1 MEVFGQFL
9 LNIVLCGLQVAS
21 IFIFANH
28 ESRRPH
34 YWLWM
39 LPCAACALLYA
50 ALTAKILVTN
60 NTQYALNAL
69 IYTGM
74 FSVTILWTLICYRDA
89 PLRAV
94 YNIFSGILLRLA
106 ISSIANFPLLFLPDT
121 DMAVRINWL
130 IVPLMHF
137 LVGVTVLLL
146 LDRVMIHEI
155 RENKDFVPGKTQ
167 IGIMVLLTSTMLAY
181 HGSTQSTT
189 DPLLFYGVRAIFCLL
204 MLMLFYLTWK
214 QARILAQNAFEK
226 RIDEEQLRHYAD
238 LADIIQAMN
247 IKAHDLRHQIRTLE
261 TGTVVTDSVISDL
274 TDSVKNYENYVHTGN
289 ATLDVILT
297 EATLRCE
304 RAEIEAD
311 FRVTGEPFSL
321 LPPADLNALFGNA
334 IDNAIEYLVTVPK
347 KDRLLWIQGGASD
360 GFIKLRVENR
370 FLSDLPLS
378 GSGLPETTK
387 PDKLSHG
394 FGTQS
399 IRSIA
404 ERYGG
409 SAVFSAED
417 EVFTVSVILPLREQ

>member
-1 MEVFGQFL
+1 MEIFGQFL
-9 LNIVLCGLQVAS
+9 LNTVLCGLQATSTFV
-21 IFIFANH
+21 FTNR

-34 YWLWM
+34 YWLRM
-39 LPCAACALLYA
+39 LPCAAVALLYA
-50 ALTAKILVTN
+50 ALTAKLLAVN
-60 NTQYALNAL
+60 NTQFALNAL
-69 IYTGM
+69 ISTGM
-74 FSVTILWTLICYRDA
+74 FSITILWTLFCYRDA
-89 PLRAV
+89 LLRAV

-106 ISSIANFPLLFLPDT
+106 ISSIANFPLSLIPDYQNY
-121 DMAVRINWL
+121 AVKLNWL
-130 IVPLMHF
+130 INPLMHF
-137 LVGVTVLLL
+137 LVGVTVLIL

-155 RENKDFVPGKTQ
+155 RENRDFIPGKTQ
-167 IGIMVLLTSTMLAY
+167 MVIMVILTSIMLAY
-181 HGSTQSTT
+181 LGFTQSEIGL
-189 DPLLFYGVRAIFCLL
+189 LLFYGIRALFCIL

-214 QARILAQNAFEK
+214 QARILAQNALEK
-226 RIDEEQLRHYAD
+226 RIDEEQLRHYTD

-261 TGTVVTDSVISDL
+261 TGTVVTDTVISDL

-289 ATLDVILT
+289 TTLDVILT
-297 EATLRCE
+297 EAALRCE
-304 RAEIEAD
+304 REEIEAD
-311 FRVTGEPFSL
+311 FRVMGEPFL
-321 LPPADLNALFGNA
+321 QLPPADLNALFGNA

-370 FLSDLPLS
+370 FLSELPLS

-387 PDKLSHG
+387 SDKLSHG

-417 EVFTVSVILPLREQ
+417 EVFTVSVILPLQD